1 MSNSTLPILLVED
14 NADNR
19 QLVTWILEDADFQVA
34 EAENAEQGL
43 AMLEDNRYALILMD
57 ITLPGIDGKEA
68 TRIIRQNQTY
78 GDTPIIAL
86 TAHIVAE
93 EKQNIMASGV
103 DALLNKPVE
112 EEDLLATMSTL
123 MK

>member
-93 EKQNIMASGV
+93 EKQSIMASGV